1 MILSM
6 KKIEAMK
13 RIKKEYSDIN
23 TYPITNLGITAGLF
37 EEDDIFNWRVSILGP
52 KDTSYSG
59 GVFYLRVIFQEDY
72 PNSAPDFIFITP
84 IYHLNVNPSQKNEG
98 NERLGHLNIK
108 TWWKPEITARQL
120 LTQLAFI
127 IYNPNPD
134 NAYELD
140 RVIEYKFKRAL
151 YEEKA
156 KYFTK
161 KYANP
166 LQSRIRRAQKW
177 DFSYYDEE
185 FIPYENPKV
194 KEIKKEPYEQVS
206 NDNEKIIIGFDNN
219 GINKIYIECKM
230 NELTIDVIQRCV
242 DKLGI
247 SKNIFSDDILFFN
260 NNGKINFYKS
270 IRNNGFCTHP
280 LINIV
285 YELKFA

>member
-1 MILSM
+1 MLSVEKMEAKEIL
-6 KKIEAMK
+6 
-13 RIKKEYSDIN
+13 KKEYYDIN
-23 TYPITNLGITAGLF
+23 RHPIINIGLTVGLF
-37 EEDDIFNWRVSILGP
+37 DMDNYFRWRATMLGP
-52 KDTSYSG
+52 RDSPYYKG
-59 GVFYLRVIFQEDY
+59 LFLIEIKFPENY
-72 PNSAPDFIFITP
+72 PNSSPDIIFITP

-98 NERLGHLNIK
+98 NVRLGHLNIK

-161 KYANP
+161 KYANT

-194 KEIKKEPYEQVS
+194 KEIKK
-206 NDNEKIIIGFDNN
+206 
-219 GINKIYIECKM
+219 
-230 NELTIDVIQRCV
+230 
-242 DKLGI
+242 
-247 SKNIFSDDILFFN
+247 
-260 NNGKINFYKS
+260 
-270 IRNNGFCTHP
+270 
-280 LINIV
+280 
-285 YELKFA
+285 